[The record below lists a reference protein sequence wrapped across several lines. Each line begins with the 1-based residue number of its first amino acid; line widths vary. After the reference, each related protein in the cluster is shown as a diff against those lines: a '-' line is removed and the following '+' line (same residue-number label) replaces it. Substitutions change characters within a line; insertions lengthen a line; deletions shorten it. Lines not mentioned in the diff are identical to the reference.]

1 METQESRT
9 ITLEAAPK
17 VVKIDPELDFGDENQ
32 GNQTQSAPKN
42 EDAAPSETSGVEIL
56 RQQLEAKQREAED
69 ARKARIEAENL
80 ARQREFEAKNA
91 VVYAQDSQITAF
103 DNAIAGFERDAE
115 MLEERAAAALERGEY
130 QAAAKIQREMAKIE
144 SKLEFLNK
152 GKFDLQ
158 EKLEVQR
165 QNLTP
170 PERIV
175 YEGPKDPVEAYIQ
188 NLAPV
193 AKDWIRAHPEVVTD
207 DTLRNLMTGAHYEA
221 LGMGLKP
228 NTQEYF
234 GHIENKLGYGDGGT
248 VYQPE
253 MQQRAEPTPQY
264 RPQGRTPM
272 ASAPVSRSASPT
284 VSRNGNRMSVT
295 LTPAMREAA
304 EIAGMSEEEY
314 AAEMVR
320 LANQGKIK
328 L

>member
-9 ITLEAAPK
+9 ITLEQAPK
-17 VVKIDPELDFGDENQ
+17 TVVVDPEFDFGNETVQ
-32 GNQTQSAPKN
+32 KTAEPSPQTPPQSQE
-42 EDAAPSETSGVEIL
+42 EDDGVKIL
-56 RQQLEAKQREAED
+56 RQQLEAKQREAEEM
-69 ARKARIEAENL
+69 RKGRIEAENL

-91 VVYAQDSQITAF
+91 VVYAQDSQVTAF
-103 DNAIAGFERDAE
+103 NNAIAGFERDAE

-152 GKFDLQ
+152 GKFDLE

-165 QNLTP
+165 QSLTP
-170 PERIV
+170 PERME
-175 YEGPKDPVEAYIQ
+175 YTGPQDPVEAYVQ

-207 DTLRNLMTGAHYEA
+207 DSLRNLMTAGHYEA

-234 GHIENKLGYGDGGT
+234 GHIETKLGYGEGGSNF
-248 VYQPE
+248 QPE
-253 MQQRAEPTPQY
+253 VQRQETTPQY

-304 EIAGMSEEEY
+304 EIAGMTEEEY

>member
-9 ITLEAAPK
+9 ITLEQAPK
-17 VVKIDPELDFGDENQ
+17 TVVVDPEFDFGNETVQKAAESSPQTPSPTQEEDE
-32 GNQTQSAPKN
+32 
-42 EDAAPSETSGVEIL
+42 GVKIL
-56 RQQLEAKQREAED
+56 RQQLEAKQKEAEEM
-69 ARKARIEAENL
+69 RKGRIEAENL
-80 ARQREFEAKNA
+80 ARQREYEAKNA
-91 VVYAQDSQITAF
+91 VVYAQDSQVTAF
-103 DNAIAGFERDAE
+103 NNAIAGFERDGE
-115 MLEERAAAALERGEY
+115 MLEERYAAALERGEY
-130 QAAAKIQREMAKIE
+130 QSAAKIQREMAKIE
-144 SKLEFLNK
+144 SKLEFLHK
-152 GKFDLQ
+152 GKSDL
-158 EKLEVQR
+158 EDKLEIQR
-165 QNLTP
+165 QSLTP
-170 PERIV
+170 PERME
-175 YEGPKDPVEAYIQ
+175 YTGPQDPVEAYIQ

-207 DTLRNLMTGAHYEA
+207 DSLRNLMTGAHYEA

-234 GHIENKLGYGDGGT
+234 GHIETKLGYGDQN
-248 VYQPE
+248 QPE
-253 MQQRAEPTPQY
+253 IQRQETTPQY